1 MKIAIQAA
9 DLDHKRIDGTRVY
22 ISNLLKNFGRL
33 DSDSDFRLYHRN
45 RFNPELA
52 PPVFANYAVIRK
64 PFPFLW
70 TQTRLAYELWRNVP
84 DVLWMPMSALPVI
97 RRKKMKTVITI
108 HDLAFK
114 YFPQHFPA
122 NDLRKL
128 NFFADYSIRAAD
140 KIIAISEATK
150 KDILKLYPEIKAEKV
165 KVIHHGFS
173 PDVFDR
179 ARDAAREA
187 EIKNKLGIAG
197 NYIIYIGAIQPR
209 KNLDTLIRAF
219 ESLKSRAV
227 KADGFLESLELVI
240 VGEKAWLSEGTVKMA
255 RQSRFA
261 GDIKMPGRL
270 KFEDVGHLFR
280 GAGVFVFP
288 SLYEGFGIPVLEAM
302 AAKVPVICAD
312 NSSLPEVGGE
322 ACLYFEAASHED
334 LAQKIKRVLENGELR
349 AKLIAKGTEQIKKF
363 SWEKCAAETLDYLK
377 N

>member
-22 ISNLLKNFGRL
+22 IFNLLKNFGWL
-33 DSDSDFRLYHRN
+33 DSSSDFALYHRN
-45 RFNPELA
+45 EFNPELA

-64 PFPFLW
+64 PFPCLW
-70 TQTRLAYELWRNVP
+70 TQTRLAYELWWNTP
-84 DVLWMPMSALPVI
+84 DVLWMPMSALPII

-114 YFPQHFPA
+114 YFPEHFPA
-122 NDLRKL
+122 KDLRKL

-150 KDILKLYPEIKAEKV
+150 KDILKLYPGIRAEKI
-165 KVIHHGFS
+165 KVIYHGFS
-173 PDVFDR
+173 PDVFSQP
-179 ARDAAREA
+179 RDAAREA
-187 EIKNKLGIAG
+187 EIKKKSGITG

-209 KNLDTLIRAF
+209 KNLKTLIKAF
-219 ESLKSRAV
+219 EILKSRAQENGSS
-227 KADGFLESLELVI
+227 DDLELLI

-261 GDIKMPGRL
+261 DDIKMPGRL
-270 KFEDVGHLFR
+270 RFDDLGHLCR

-302 AAKVPVICAD
+302 AAGVPVICAD

-322 ACLYFEAASHED
+322 ACLYFKAASHED
-334 LAQKIKRVLENGELR
+334 LAQKIKRVLGDGGLR
-349 AKLIAKGTEQIKKF
+349 AELVAKGAEQIKKF
-363 SWEKCAAETLDYLK
+363 SWEKCARETLDYLK